1 MGDMLRN
8 AFSVGG
14 SNKTYAT
21 SIDNCPDVA
30 LDGIIALVGISIQR
44 GRGATRMSFIGR
56 VANIEAGEGK
66 VPIERI
72 GNLAMNKWNQLSKTM

>member
-1 MGDMLRN
+1 MEDPIN
-8 AFSVGG
+8 IIC
-14 SNKTYAT
+14 TT

-30 LDGIIALVGISIQR
+30 FVGISIQR

-56 VANIEAGEGK
+56 VANIEAGEGE

-72 GNLAMNKWNQLSKTM
+72 SNLAMNKWYQLSEMM

>member
-1 MGDMLRN
+1 VGDMLRN

-30 LDGIIALVGISIQR
+30 FVGISIQR